1 MTNAARNRAVADAL
15 RVQLILRAALKEV
28 DALARRLAADQAPSD
43 DDPLIETKRAAEMM
57 RIEIEAARKRA
68 RRHGE
73 KVGGRWYFRT
83 SYVRS
88 YLSSR
93 RPESSH

>member
-1 MTNAARNRAVADAL
+1 MTSSTRARAIADAM

-28 DALARRLAADQAPSD
+28 DTLTRRLAADPAPSNS
-43 DDPLIETKRAAEMM
+43 DPLIETKRAAEMM

-83 SYVRS
+83 SYIES
-88 YLSSR
+88 YLASR
-93 RPESSH
+93 RPKASQ